1 MKHVRLTQ
9 VNGLWYPETL
19 YSIKLL
25 TNIGVDATKGYK
37 LAFIA
42 NELAKHN
49 IGIKVTLGNV

>member
-42 NELAKHN
+42 NELAKHG
-49 IGIKVTLGNV
+49 IGIRVNL

>member
-25 TNIGVDATKGYK
+25 TNIGIDATKGYR
-37 LAFIA
+37 LAHVA
-42 NELAKHN
+42 NILAKHG
-49 IGIKVTLGNV
+49 IGIRVSL